1 MSNHNIVQ
9 VNKNKITDALLL
21 KTRVIATPSASLA
34 DTRNGNIGDHS
45 KGPRCQNAGRSLV

>member
-45 KGPRCQNAGRSLV
+45 KGPRCQNAGLSLV